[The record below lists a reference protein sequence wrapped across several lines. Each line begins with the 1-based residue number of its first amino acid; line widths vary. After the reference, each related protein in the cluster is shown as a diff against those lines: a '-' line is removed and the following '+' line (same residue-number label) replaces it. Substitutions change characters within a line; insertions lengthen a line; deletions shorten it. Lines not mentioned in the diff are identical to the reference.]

1 MPDFFSAEAVSTNAR
16 SYDHSFARRDL
27 IEVKVRRFCRF
38 FHAPEAQLAQTS
50 RSRFFQ
56 QQDGPIGSHGCARVE
71 SCFTSGTCALRL
83 DPGEDP
89 VDAHF
94 CSSSSAE
101 TRRPVRS
108 PYSSG
113 SDRSRSRATCSNS
126 ARSIRCSRSRRIY
139 ATRFRTQPARRLRFG
154 NLALSTESSFTGLP
168 HAASRDQ
175 PSPNPIAATCTLTC
189 VKYRV
194 ARSVRRPC

>member
-1 MPDFFSAEAVSTNAR
+1 MPDFFSAEAVSTNAC

-27 IEVKVRRFCRF
+27 IEVKVRRFCKF
-38 FHAPEAQLAQTS
+38 FREREAHLAQTS

-56 QQDGPIGSHGCARVE
+56 QQDGPIGSHGCSRVE
-71 SCFTSGTCALRL
+71 SCFTSGTCAWRL

-89 VDAHF
+89 ADAHF

-126 ARSIRCSRSRRIY
+126 ARSIRCSRSPRMH
-139 ATRFRTQPARRLRFG
+139 ATRFRTQAARRLRFG
-154 NLALSTESSFTGLP
+154 DLALSTESSFTGMP
-168 HAASRDQ
+168 QGISPYPTRSR
-175 PSPNPIAATCTLTC
+175 
-189 VKYRV
+189 
-194 ARSVRRPC
+194 RSAP